1 MHCICMYMYLYRLCL
16 LCCCNSTVW
25 SSSHHKHARPLS
37 LRYVKW
43 SLAYE
48 LPDAYRFWDALEEA
62 LKAVAAEDVQFTN
75 GLRKTDLRDLG
86 KSSLNA
92 SDIGKAF
99 VNVAKR
105 IRKHLPQNE
114 GLARQVCGACVCNVC
129 KALCSY
135 CSPPWPVCI
144 PSHRTQFIRRIFCI
158 CRILLLLCLSHIIP
172 ACCPCF
178 LFFCALSLHAQQV
191 WMAVEAH
198 FRTRFRRFQQLV
210 AQCYQSER
218 LLLRCAL
225 PIIST
230 IQ

>member
-1 MHCICMYMYLYRLCL
+1 MYIYLYRLCL

-25 SSSHHKHARPLS
+25 SSTYQTTRALFV
-37 LRYVKW
+37 RYVKW

-114 GLARQVCGACVCNVC
+114 GLARQVRD
-129 KALCSY
+129 
-135 CSPPWPVCI
+135 W
-144 PSHRTQFIRRIFCI
+144 
-158 CRILLLLCLSHIIP
+158 
-172 ACCPCF
+172 CF
-178 LFFCALSLHAQQV
+178 
-191 WMAVEAH
+191 
-198 FRTRFRRFQQLV
+198 
-210 AQCYQSER
+210 
-218 LLLRCAL
+218 
-225 PIIST
+225 
-230 IQ
+230 

>member
-1 MHCICMYMYLYRLCL
+1 MPY
-16 LCCCNSTVW
+16 
-25 SSSHHKHARPLS
+25 

-114 GLARQVCGACVCNVC
+114 GLARQVRASDFCWFWYSWTCVFEKHCMFCACVCCAV
-129 KALCSY
+129 L
-135 CSPPWPVCI
+135 
-144 PSHRTQFIRRIFCI
+144 
-158 CRILLLLCLSHIIP
+158 RILLHVLS
-172 ACCPCF
+172 
-178 LFFCALSLHAQQV
+178 
-191 WMAVEAH
+191 
-198 FRTRFRRFQQLV
+198 
-210 AQCYQSER
+210 
-218 LLLRCAL
+218 
-225 PIIST
+225 
-230 IQ
+230 